1 MIGKILEVFGLL
13 TGSIGFTAEICMG
26 RKNQILLLKEIREM
40 FCLIQGEID
49 YTALP
54 LPEIFRNLS
63 EKIKEPLSGALR
75 EAAGRLTMEQG
86 ETIRELWQKEME
98 KALASYHLSGN
109 QKQILFSFPD
119 GFAENEYRGQ
129 ARAIDRYI
137 RDMDREIQQCEEEL
151 KSKNRIIMSLGIAAG
166 LFLVIVLL

>member
-1 MIGKILEVFGLL
+1 MIGKILGVFGLL

-86 ETIRELWQKEME
+86 DGKGACFLSFVREPETDPVF
-98 KALASYHLSGN
+98 LSGRICRKRI
-109 QKQILFSFPD
+109 QRTGKS
-119 GFAENEYRGQ
+119 
-129 ARAIDRYI
+129 DRPVHKGYG
-137 RDMDREIQQCEEEL
+137 
-151 KSKNRIIMSLGIAAG
+151 S
-166 LFLVIVLL
+166 

>member
-1 MIGKILEVFGLL
+1 
-13 TGSIGFTAEICMG
+13 
-26 RKNQILLLKEIREM
+26 
-40 FCLIQGEID
+40 
-49 YTALP
+49 
-54 LPEIFRNLS
+54 
-63 EKIKEPLSGALR
+63 
-75 EAAGRLTMEQG
+75 
-86 ETIRELWQKEME
+86 ME

>member
-1 MIGKILEVFGLL
+1 MIGKILGVFGLL

-75 EAAGRLTMEQG
+75 EAAGRLTME
-86 ETIRELWQKEME
+86 
-98 KALASYHLSGN
+98 KALASYHLSGS